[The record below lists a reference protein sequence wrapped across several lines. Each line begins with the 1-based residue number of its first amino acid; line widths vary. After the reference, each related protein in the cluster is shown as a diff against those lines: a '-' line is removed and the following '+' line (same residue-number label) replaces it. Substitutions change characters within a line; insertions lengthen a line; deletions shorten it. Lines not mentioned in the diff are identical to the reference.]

1 VRGRELETESVC
13 WLKHKDMGM
22 ECAWERVDR
31 ISVRREWVKRET
43 DGWERRWR
51 EGRKRE
57 MWVFSLVMRE
67 TYKRARGIR
76 NKWEREAESRREFDG
91 MLREDGLEKE
101 REKGALAG
109 VYSLRGIPPNRGGA
123 IFGIGRS
130 SCNYPLAGDEASA
143 CQAQRVGV
151 GAVRAHRFSKA
162 TDGFPATSDGFPA
175 SLHH

>member
-1 VRGRELETESVC
+1 MRGRELETESVC

-67 TYKRARGIR
+67 AYKRARGIR

-109 VYSLRGIPPNRGGA
+109 VYSLRGIPPNRGGGH
-123 IFGIGRS
+123 FRNWS
-130 SCNYPLAGDEASA
+130 EFLQLSA
-143 CQAQRVGV
+143 R
-151 GAVRAHRFSKA
+151 
-162 TDGFPATSDGFPA
+162 
-175 SLHH
+175 